1 MSRSS
6 NSGVVY
12 SSEHGRMCPKCGNP
26 VAKCTCKGKSQ
37 KSEANR
43 PEIDGIV
50 RVRREKSGRGGKTVT
65 AIYGVPGDEKEL
77 KRIAK
82 NMKKRAGTGGSVKDW
97 TIIIQGD
104 RIDDVMGWLEADGFT
119 VRRSGG

>member
-1 MSRSS
+1 
-6 NSGVVY
+6 
-12 SSEHGRMCPKCGNP
+12 MCPKCGNP